1 MLVQGEA
8 EAGDFSAGDF
18 AGAFSRQ
25 VKTGL
30 ASLNMM
36 ERRISP
42 TAPRSTM
49 PPTAAPMATPAIS
62 PSASP
67 LESDDSVGASVVVT
81 VGVDSTVIS
90 SDLLTAMAEVPRV
103 EMILSF
109 TAAAVLP
116 AGKVMV
122 TVMITL
128 AAVTTIVT
136 RDSSTPAAVA
146 YFFCKLEVSE

>member
-25 VKTGL
+25 VNTGL

-49 PPTAAPMATPAIS
+49 PPTAAPMATPATS
-62 PSASP
+62 PSVSP
-67 LESDDSVGASVVVT
+67 ESDDSVAWASVVVT
-81 VGVDSTVIS
+81 VGADSTVIL
-90 SDLLTAMAEVPRV
+90 SDSLTAMAEVPRV